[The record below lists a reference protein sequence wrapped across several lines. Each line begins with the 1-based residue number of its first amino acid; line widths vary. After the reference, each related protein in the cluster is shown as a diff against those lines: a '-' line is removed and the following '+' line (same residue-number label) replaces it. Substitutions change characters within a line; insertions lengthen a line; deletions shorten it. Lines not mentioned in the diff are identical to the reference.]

1 MAIFSNK
8 IVTAKFIDSPNNMII
23 ELLYQEDDKVI
34 PYTLEVD
41 FTNQDFNDLLEEI
54 TLDEIEKN
62 TNDILKAEAAV
73 FNEIINNEIERRW
86 DIESEKIKKAYEDID
101 SYAKK
106 RYNELDQYAEKKY
119 NDLDEYAEQEK
130 LKKFEEVQTEF
141 SELRRKLQEKFVGN
155 EFKSSGVNGKDL
167 LDIINSKDKDDDFVF
182 NFKVSILEDPEIS
195 KSKDKSLKLS
205 IRKSKSIWE
214 LLKLYTNARF

>member
-101 SYAKK
+101 S
-106 RYNELDQYAEKKY
+106 YAEKKY

>member
-23 ELLYQEDDKVI
+23 ELLYQEDDNVI
-34 PYTLEVD
+34 PYILEVD
-41 FTNQDFNDLLEEI
+41 FTNKDFNDLLEEI

-62 TNDILKAEAAV
+62 TQEKLKAEAAV
-73 FNEIINNEIERRW
+73 FNKIIEDEIQRRW
-86 DIESEKIKKAYEDID
+86 DLESEKIKKAYEDID
-101 SYAKK
+101 LYA
-106 RYNELDQYAEKKY
+106 AKKY

-141 SELRRKLQEKFVGN
+141 SELRKKLQEKFIGN
-155 EFKSSGVNGKDL
+155 EFRSAEVNGKDL

-182 NFKVSILEDPEIS
+182 NLKVAILEDPEIG

-205 IRKSKSIWE
+205 IRKSKSVWE

>member
-8 IVTAKFIDSPNNMII
+8 IVTAKFIDSPNNMVI
-23 ELLYQEDDKVI
+23 ELLYQEDDNVI
-34 PYTLEVD
+34 PYNLEVD

-62 TNDILKAEAAV
+62 TQDILRTEAEV
-73 FNEIINNEIERRW
+73 FNKIINDEIERRW
-86 DIESEKIKKAYEDID
+86 NIQS
-101 SYAKK
+101 
-106 RYNELDQYAEKKY
+106 
-119 NDLDEYAEQEK
+119 EK
-130 LKKFEEVQTEF
+130 LKTEF
-141 SELRRKLQEKFVGN
+141 SELRGKLQEKFVGN
-155 EFKSSGVNGKDL
+155 EFKSSEVNGKDL

-182 NFKVSILEDPEIS
+182 NLKVSILEDPEIG